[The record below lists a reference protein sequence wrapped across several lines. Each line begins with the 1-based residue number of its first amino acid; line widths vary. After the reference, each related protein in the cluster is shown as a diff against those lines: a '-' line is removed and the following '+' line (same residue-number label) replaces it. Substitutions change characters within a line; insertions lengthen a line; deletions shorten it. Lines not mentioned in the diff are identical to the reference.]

1 MTYFTNISTVL
12 KPYSEASLLFW
23 LQRCCNIRKKNIDDM
38 EYRFMMTYAPTDGGE
53 EVQTQVFPVR
63 GDDVAVNIEKA
74 SDEWYYTR
82 KMSGKLTFVRGDYD
96 WMMARDL
103 DGTYTLTVENST
115 DGGSSWRE
123 YFVGSFSRANLTI
136 DEDNRRAELDGLSE
150 GVVELIEKGKG
161 EEYDLNKIIPDGEAV
176 EVQGQVHPAL
186 ALVDYRSSSIS
197 KSDMWCK
204 EAIVGGG
211 YDGKHSD
218 SGFSEDEEVASSQ
231 LWNFVR
237 LIGECQVKMKD
248 GYTAANGLYAN
259 NLSYST
265 RFSDRTFPVGTMYS
279 SNGYAVVIE
288 VESERDDEPPFVYH
302 FYRHI
307 YLRDPNGIQT
317 DINTT
322 IIGLAKQSPM
332 SLVFDFA
339 DDANNTIEK
348 VTIFFHYIRAAFLT
362 QSADGVQ
369 ENILDTG
376 DYYKGMT
383 AFEGSGLTIEATNRT
398 VERPNGHRLVPG
410 TGEQGTTPQYFAPPE
425 DNAGWIPLAEDNW
438 NYGSMWYKIEPSV
451 ENGLAD
457 PEKVGTF
464 RWTRCWRIG
473 TCLRY
478 LLPKVTGGKV
488 TFTEGVEGSRF
499 LYDTVNPVA
508 GGEPFDYLVTQKSN
522 VMHPAATG
530 ASRCIVTLNWFLE
543 LLRNAF
549 NVYYWVE
556 KVSDGYVFRA
566 EHVEYFRRG
575 GGYDSALMSQM
586 DLTQMKPYRNFRG
599 GDGLPVKRLSDQTN
613 KYSYD
618 LNGMTEKYTYSWQGD
633 GGSDAFKGHPMIFKA
648 GWVEKGSSESKEVD
662 NIFADLAWLMLN
674 AGTDT
679 ASSKNYDGLF
689 IFAGYR
695 PIASMSIENSVPSSQ
710 LLLLANMSQMIYVA
724 IDIYLII
731 PEGQTVTL
739 QRHWYQPQQGT
750 QTLATYTGTGKLQV
764 ISIEF
769 ESAFIVPNSLAI
781 NFGAGYVGVFIYRI
795 HARTGAVYNVANVR
809 DLLADGV
816 SYLLNG
822 ALAWPWLQNEYLHY
836 DVPAKRW
843 SYTADDVDEVEE
855 WENNGTVKLVKK
867 QTVGVVPFMTGDPVT
882 DKGIT
887 TALKD
892 RNEQKM
898 TGLIESVAV
907 NLGSRNGE
915 VTLLYDPTE

>member
-1 MTYFTNISTVL
+1 
-12 KPYSEASLLFW
+12 
-23 LQRCCNIRKKNIDDM
+23 M
-38 EYRFMMTYAPTDGGE
+38 EYRFILTYVPTDGGE

-103 DGTYTLTVENST
+103 DGTYTLTVENSI
-115 DGGSSWRE
+115 DGGASWHE
-123 YFVGSFSRANLTI
+123 YFVGSFSRASLTI

-150 GVVELIEKGKG
+150 GVVEMIESGKG
-161 EEYDLNKIIPDGEAV
+161 EEYDLNKIIPDGDAV

-186 ALVDYRSSSIS
+186 AMVDYRSASID

-211 YDGKHSD
+211 YKSGEETGWNEYEKVVSD
-218 SGFSEDEEVASSQ
+218 SRFLMCG
-231 LWNFVR
+231 
-237 LIGECQVKMKD
+237 IYGEAKIEMAD
-248 GYTAANGLYAN
+248 SDSLANGLYSGELKYA
-259 NLSYST
+259 T
-265 RFSDRTFPVGTMYS
+265 KTFHYPSGETLNETTVVGTLTNK
-279 SNGYAVVIE
+279 NGYCIKLDFYNQGDGSWDTLCTFTLCDPSGNEISVLSTVKWRNNWSPVS
-288 VESERDDEPPFVYH
+288 VELS
-302 FYRHI
+302 
-307 YLRDPNGIQT
+307 
-317 DINTT
+317 
-322 IIGLAKQSPM
+322 S
-332 SLVFDFA
+332 SL
-339 DDANNTIEK
+339 ISK
-348 VTIFFHYIRAAFLT
+348 MTIFYHYIRATFLT

-376 DYYKGMT
+376 SYYKGMT
-383 AFEGSGLTIEATNRT
+383 AFEGSGLTIAASIRT
-398 VERPNGHRLVPG
+398 VEQPNGHRLVSG

-451 ENGLAD
+451 ANGLAD
-457 PEKVGTF
+457 PSKVGSF
-464 RWTRCWRIG
+464 RWTKCWRIG

-488 TFTEGVEGSRF
+488 TFAEGVEGSRF

-522 VMHPAATG
+522 VMRPAATG
-530 ASRCIVTLNWFLE
+530 ASRCPVTLNWFLE
-543 LLRNAF
+543 LLKNAF

-556 KVSDGYVFRA
+556 KVNDGYVFRA

-575 GGYDSALMSQM
+575 GGYDSTLMSQM
-586 DLTQMKPYRNFRG
+586 DLTLLKPYRNFRG
-599 GDGLPVKRLSDQTN
+599 SDGLPVKRLSDQTN

-618 LNGMTEKYTYSWQGD
+618 LNGMAEKYTYSWQGD
-633 GGSDAFKGHPMIFKA
+633 GGSDAFKGHPMLFKA
-648 GWVEKGSSESKEVD
+648 GWVEKGTSESKEVD

-695 PIASMSIENSVPSSQ
+695 AFVSVYRLPGENSHPTAQ
-710 LLLLANMSQMIYVA
+710 EMTIAQGRHIVA
-724 IDIYLII
+724 FYDIWYTA
-731 PEGQTVTL
+731 PEGYVVSL
-739 QRHWYQPQQGT
+739 DDDSRLVPYI
-750 QTLATYTGTGKLQV
+750 GTGKPQV
-764 ISIEF
+764 ISLRMDEAYI
-769 ESAFIVPNSLAI
+769 
-781 NFGAGYVGVFIYRI
+781 AGNHYLKIDWGEGYAGVTVHRI
-795 HARTGAVYNVANVR
+795 HAVTGAVYQVPNVR
-809 DLLADGV
+809 DLLADGE
-816 SYLLNG
+816 SYLQNG

-843 SYTADDVDEVEE
+843 SYTADDVDEVET
-855 WENNGTVKLVKK
+855 WEDSGTVKLVKK
-867 QTVGVVPFMTGDPVT
+867 QTVGVVPFLTGDPVT

-887 TALKD
+887 TGLKD
-892 RNEQKM
+892 RAGQKM

-907 NLGSRNGE
+907 NLGSRNAE